1 MNINE
6 SAPVERKWTLLNR
19 LQRRVLGVLV
29 EKSKTTP
36 EAYPMTLNAL
46 TNGCNQKSN
55 RSPLMNLTA
64 DEVSSTLDSLRGLGA
79 VLEIQG
85 DGRVPK
91 YKHLLYDWLGVDRPE
106 SAVMTE
112 LLLRGQQTL
121 GELRA
126 RAARMEPAIGDL
138 HQLKPIVDS
147 LIAKGLMMELTP
159 AGRGQV
165 VSHALYQPE
174 ELAKVRAQVEA
185 EKGSLSDSLADLSES
200 DQSSDDAAAE
210 VAAGSATHSVQKAHA
225 GLNDLAER
233 VARLE
238 AAIQAIEER
247 LRILES

>member
-1 MNINE
+1 MNTNE
-6 SAPVERKWTLLNR
+6 TSSTERKWTLLNR

-46 TNGCNQKSN
+46 TNGCNQKNN
-55 RSPLMNLTA
+55 RSPLMNLTP

-79 VLEIQG
+79 VMEVHG

-91 YKHLLYDWLGVDRPE
+91 YKHQFYDWLGVDRPE

-138 HQLKPIVDS
+138 NQLKPIIDS
-147 LIAKGLMMELTP
+147 LLAKGLMMELTP

-165 VSHALYQPE
+165 ISHALYQHE

-185 EKGSLSDSLADLSES
+185 ERGSLGDSPDE
-200 DQSSDDAAAE
+200 AE
-210 VAAGSATHSVQKAHA
+210 EENSVQQVGQVRKTQS
-225 GLNDLAER
+225 GFDELVSRIER
-233 VARLE
+233 IE
-238 AAIQAIEER
+238 SAIRALEER
-247 LRILES
+247 LTILES

>member
-1 MNINE
+1 MN
-6 SAPVERKWTLLNR
+6 SSDSPVPERKWTLLNR

-46 TNGCNQKSN
+46 TNGCNQKNN
-55 RSPLMNLTA
+55 RSPLMNLTP

-79 VLEIQG
+79 VMEVHG

-91 YKHLLYDWLGVDRPE
+91 YKHQFYDWLGVDRPE

-138 HQLKPIVDS
+138 NQLKPIVDS
-147 LIAKGLMMELTP
+147 LLAKGLMMELTP

-165 VSHALYQPE
+165 VSHALYQHE

-185 EKGSLSDSLADLSES
+185 EKGSGDESEGEADE
-200 DQSSDDAAAE
+200 QDAAAP
-210 VAAGSATHSVQKAHA
+210 AGQVLKAQQ
-225 GLNDLAER
+225 GVSDL
-233 VARLE
+233 VARIERIE
-238 AAIQAIEER
+238 AAIRALEER
-247 LRILES
+247 LTILES

>member
-1 MNINE
+1 MNTNE
-6 SAPVERKWTLLNR
+6 SSSTERKWTLLNR

-46 TNGCNQKSN
+46 TNGCNQKNN
-55 RSPLMNLTA
+55 RSPLMNLTP

-79 VLEIQG
+79 VMEVHG

-91 YKHLLYDWLGVDRPE
+91 YKHQFYDWLGVDRPE

-138 HQLKPIVDS
+138 NQLKPIIDS
-147 LIAKGLMMELTP
+147 LLAKGLMMELTP

-165 VSHALYQPE
+165 ISHALYQHE

-185 EKGSLSDSLADLSES
+185 ERGSLGDSPDE
-200 DQSSDDAAAE
+200 AE
-210 VAAGSATHSVQKAHA
+210 EENSVQQA
-225 GLNDLAER
+225 GQVRKTQSGFDELVSRIER
-233 VARLE
+233 IE
-238 AAIQAIEER
+238 SAIRALEER
-247 LRILES
+247 LTILES

>member
-1 MNINE
+1 MNTNE
-6 SAPVERKWTLLNR
+6 SSSTERKWTLLNR

-46 TNGCNQKSN
+46 TNGCNQKNN
-55 RSPLMNLTA
+55 RSPLMNLTP

-79 VLEIQG
+79 VMEVHG

-91 YKHLLYDWLGVDRPE
+91 YKHQFYDWLGVDRPE

-138 HQLKPIVDS
+138 NQLKPIIDS
-147 LIAKGLMMELTP
+147 LLAKGLMMELTP

-165 VSHALYQPE
+165 ISHALYQHE

-185 EKGSLSDSLADLSES
+185 ERGSLGDSPDE
-200 DQSSDDAAAE
+200 AE
-210 VAAGSATHSVQKAHA
+210 EENSVQQVGQVRKTQS
-225 GLNDLAER
+225 GFDELVSRIER
-233 VARLE
+233 IE
-238 AAIQAIEER
+238 SAIRALEER
-247 LRILES
+247 LTILES

>member
-1 MNINE
+1 
-6 SAPVERKWTLLNR
+6 
-19 LQRRVLGVLV
+19 LV

-46 TNGCNQKSN
+46 TNGCNQKNN
-55 RSPLMNLTA
+55 RSPLMNLTP

-79 VLEIQG
+79 VMEVHG

-91 YKHLLYDWLGVDRPE
+91 YKHQFYDWLGVDRPE

-138 HQLKPIVDS
+138 NQLKPIVDS
-147 LIAKGLMMELTP
+147 LLAKGLMMELTP

-165 VSHALYQPE
+165 VSHALYQHE

-185 EKGSLSDSLADLSES
+185 EKGSLGESEEEAEEEQPAQPTGQVLKANAELSE
-200 DQSSDDAAAE
+200 
-210 VAAGSATHSVQKAHA
+210 
-225 GLNDLAER
+225 L
-233 VARLE
+233 VARIERIE
-238 AAIQAIEER
+238 AAIRALEER
-247 LRILES
+247 LTILES

>member
-1 MNINE
+1 MN
-6 SAPVERKWTLLNR
+6 SSDSSLPERKWTLLNR
-19 LQRRVLGVLV
+19 RQRRVLGVLV

-55 RSPLMNLTA
+55 RSPLMNLTP

-79 VLEIQG
+79 VMEVHG
-85 DGRVPK
+85 DGRVLK
-91 YKHLLYDWLGVDRPE
+91 YKHQFYDWLGVDRPQ

-126 RAARMEPAIGDL
+126 RAARMEPAIADVN
-138 HQLKPIVDS
+138 QLKPIVDS
-147 LIAKGLMMELTP
+147 LIAKELMMELTP

-165 VSHALYQPE
+165 VSHALYQHE

-185 EKGSLSDSLADLSES
+185 EKGSADASEEES
-200 DQSSDDAAAE
+200 GQP
-210 VAAGSATHSVQKAHA
+210 SAITPTGGVLGVHP
-225 GLNDLAER
+225 GFGDL
-233 VARLE
+233 VARIERMEATLHALE
-238 AAIQAIEER
+238 KR
-247 LRILES
+247 LTALES